1 MYVFMSNKMDMTYN
15 IPLKT
20 LGTRAARLFM
30 DIHERRRAT
39 FTVRDVQ
46 EIVGGTA
53 DAARSLIYKARR
65 RGLVTQLKPG
75 LYNLVP
81 FELGRATQ
89 HVGDPYLI
97 ARDAMAGA
105 SYFLSFATALELH
118 RMTTQPSLV
127 IFVSS
132 PRRMRAQTIGS
143 YQYRFV
149 LVPEPMIFG
158 IAQHWV
164 TKDQAVAV
172 SDVERTI
179 IDGLRE
185 PAYVGGITEVAK
197 GLWMKREKLSV
208 ERLIDYARRLRIGAV
223 DRRLGF
229 LLEHYGLA
237 DKLALDP
244 LHAGLTN
251 TYHRFDPTLPA
262 EGVHTARWRLRLN
275 VTPEEL
281 DAVRLG

>member
-1 MYVFMSNKMDMTYN
+1 MNYN
-15 IPLKT
+15 EPFKT
-20 LGTRAARLFM
+20 LGTRAARL
-30 DIHERRRAT
+30 ITELHERRRAT

-46 EIVGGTA
+46 EILGGTA
-53 DAARSLIYKARR
+53 NAARSLIYKARR

-89 HVGDPYLI
+89 HVGDPHLI
-97 ARDAMAGA
+97 ARDAVGGVP
-105 SYFLSFATALELH
+105 YFLSFATAFELH

-127 IFVSS
+127 IYVSS
-132 PRRMRAQTIGS
+132 PRRMRAQTIGK

-149 LVPEPMIFG
+149 LVPKRMMFG
-158 IAQHWV
+158 LAQHWV

-179 IDGLRE
+179 LDGLRE
-185 PAYVGGITEVAK
+185 PAHVGGITQVAR

-208 ERLIDYARRLRIGAV
+208 EPLLDYARRVRISAV

-229 LLEHYGLA
+229 LLELDGLA
-237 DKLALDP
+237 GKPALDT

-262 EGVHTARWRLRLN
+262 EGGHTARWRF
-275 VTPEEL
+275 
-281 DAVRLG
+281 

>member
-1 MYVFMSNKMDMTYN
+1 MNYN
-15 IPLKT
+15 EPLKT

-30 DIHERRRAT
+30 ELHERRRAT

-53 DAARSLIYKARR
+53 NAARSLIYKARR

-97 ARDAMAGA
+97 ARDAMGGA
-105 SYFLSFATALELH
+105 PYFLSFATALELH
-118 RMTTQPSLV
+118 RMTTQPSFV
-127 IFVSS
+127 IYVSS
-132 PRRMRAQTIGS
+132 PRRMRAQTIGK

-149 LVPEPMIFG
+149 LVLERMMFG
-158 IAQHWV
+158 LAQHWV

-179 IDGLRE
+179 LDGLRE

-197 GLWMKREKLSV
+197 GLWMKRENLSV
-208 ERLIDYARRLRIGAV
+208 ERLVDYARRFGIGAV

-237 DKLALDP
+237 EKPVLDA
-244 LHAGLTN
+244 LHAGLTS
-251 TYHRFDPTLPA
+251 TYHRLDPTLPA

-281 DAVRLG
+281 DAVRVG

>member
-1 MYVFMSNKMDMTYN
+1 MDYN
-15 IPLKT
+15 GPLKT
-20 LGTRAARLFM
+20 LGTRAAKLFM
-30 DIHERRRAT
+30 ELHERRRAT

-53 DAARSLIYKARR
+53 NAARSLLYKARR

-97 ARDAMAGA
+97 ARDAMKGA
-105 SYFLSFATALELH
+105 PYFLSFATALELH
-118 RMTTQPSLV
+118 RMTTQPSFV
-127 IFVSS
+127 MYVSS

-149 LVPEPMIFG
+149 LVPEWMMFG
-158 IAQHWV
+158 LAQNWV

-172 SDVERTI
+172 SDVERTV

-185 PAYVGGITEVAK
+185 PAYVGGITELAR
-197 GLWMKREKLSV
+197 GLWMKREKLSI

-237 DKLALDP
+237 EKSTLDA
-244 LHAGLTN
+244 LHARLTN
-251 TYHRFDPTLPA
+251 TYHRLDPTLPA
-262 EGVHTARWRLRLN
+262 EGIHTARWRLRLN
-275 VTPEEL
+275 VTAEEL
-281 DAVRLG
+281 DALRVG